1 MFFLEEGGGLYLE
14 AVVVMEEREVRYYF
28 QLSVSA
34 LVYEYPGSIAL
45 FRTTEEKD
53 AAIYMI
59 LGS

>member
-1 MFFLEEGGGLYLE
+1 ME
-14 AVVVMEEREVRYYF
+14 AVVVMVVREVRYYF

-34 LVYEYPGSIAL
+34 LVYEYPESITQL
-45 FRTTEEKD
+45 RITEEED